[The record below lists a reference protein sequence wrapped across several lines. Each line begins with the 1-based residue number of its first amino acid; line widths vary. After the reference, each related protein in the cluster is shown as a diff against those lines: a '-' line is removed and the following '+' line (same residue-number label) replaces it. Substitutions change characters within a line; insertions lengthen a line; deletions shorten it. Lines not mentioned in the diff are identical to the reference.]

1 MRLFVAVDPGERFR
15 AEVSPCL
22 DAWRARW
29 DFGWVRTEQLHVTLR
44 FLGEWPPA
52 RLDDLQAALA
62 AAAGETPPLRM
73 SAGGLDAFPGWRRP
87 RVLVLQM
94 ESGGALEALAARIDG
109 AVARRCPGLG
119 AQTAGVPGP
128 PDPRAVPRPAD
139 AGRARRPAAVPAAAR
154 RHDRGHRDP
163 PGAEHARARGRPP
176 RDARGFPA
184 GGGRGAVVR
193 SRRPTAQGGRARRPH
208 DLPDA
213 VPHPRSDS
221 QWLWTGSRRRPR
233 PWS

>member
-1 MRLFVAVDPGERFR
+1 VRLFVAVDPGERFR

-52 RLDDLQAALA
+52 RLDHLQEALA

-94 ESGGALEALAARIDG
+94 ESGGALEELAARVDG
-109 AVARRCPGLG
+109 ALARRCPGLG
-119 AQTAGVPGP
+119 AAAGTF
-128 PDPRAVPRPAD
+128 RAHLTL
-139 AGRARRPAAVPAAAR
+139 ARF
-154 RHDRGHRDP
+154 RDP
-163 PGAEHARARGRPP
+163 PMPAELDALRRSPPP
-176 RDARGFPA
+176 RAATIAVTGIRLVQSTLAPGGALHATRAVFPLA
-184 GGGRGAVVR
+184 GAAA
-193 SRRPTAQGGRARRPH
+193 P
-208 DLPDA
+208 
-213 VPHPRSDS
+213 
-221 QWLWTGSRRRPR
+221 
-233 PWS
+233 